1 MDPILAMLIYLAGF
15 ALTVFMLLAVFR
27 LFRISADL
35 SRIRQL
41 LEYQAEQKAA
51 VLPATSPAPRS
62 ESDRQFD
69 RRADRIAVGFGAS
82 VVIIT
87 LIVLVIRALQ

>member
-15 ALTVFMLLAVFR
+15 ALSVFMLLAVFR

-41 LEYQAEQKAA
+41 LEYQAEQKGS
-51 VLPATSPAPRS
+51 VQPASPAPAQ
-62 ESDRQFD
+62 SDPRFD
-69 RRADRIAVGFGAS
+69 RRADRIVVGLGAS
-82 VVIIT
+82 AVIIAV
-87 LIVLVIRALQ
+87 IVIVFRALQ